1 MGMGRCNHET
11 RFLDLLGTPAP
22 VAAIRQAIGE
32 FQPGVIALSIRNVND
47 QSMQDT
53 KFLLE
58 PVRDVV
64 AACRATSQAK
74 IVVGGAG

>member
-1 MGMGRCNHET
+1 M
-11 RFLDLLGTPAP
+11 A
-22 VAAIRQAIGE
+22 
-32 FQPGVIALSIRNVND
+32 IRNVDN

-64 AACRATSQAK
+64 AARRAACLAK
-74 IVVGGAG
+74 IVVGGVGF